1 MLLGIRTDRL
11 DDGTARGD
19 LVAYCLDR
27 AVYIFGSYVESD
39 MEEAEQKVD
48 PPDAKT
54 RAKIAKVRAARTA
67 VLQAYLGG
75 SSAQRYADPIKT
87 GKRSSGTQEVT
98 WRAGADGR

>member
-1 MLLGIRTDRL
+1 MLLGVRTERL

-27 AVYIFGSYVESD
+27 AVYVFGSYVETD
-39 MEEAEQKVD
+39 MEEAEFKVD

-54 RAKIAKVRAARTA
+54 KAKIAKVRAARTA

-75 SSAQRYADPIKT
+75 SPSQRYADPAKI
-87 GKRSSGTQEVT
+87 GKRSGGTQEIV
-98 WRAGADGR
+98 WKAGSNG